1 MLDLGPPR
9 RVPSATTR
17 PHRTESLE
25 SLMRHPTHLQAKSK
39 QGNWLSGYQVVTAQV
54 LRTFGDAKLT
64 GKLPMA
70 GAARAF
76 AHGGPSA

>member
-1 MLDLGPPR
+1 
-9 RVPSATTR
+9 
-17 PHRTESLE
+17 
-25 SLMRHPTHLQAKSK
+25 MRHPTHLQAKSK
-39 QGNWLSGYQVVTAQV
+39 PGNRLSGYQVVTAQV

-64 GKLPMA
+64 SKLPMA